1 MKLASRIGRVQPSPT
16 LSITAKANALKAAG
30 VDIISFGAG
39 EPDFPTPQPIV
50 EAAKTA
56 LDEGKTTYTA
66 VPGITELRQAIARD
80 YARRGRTVSADE
92 VLVCVGGKHALYNA
106 TQALF
111 EAGDRVI
118 VPAPYWVSYPAQILL
133 ADAEPVEV
141 FCGAETD
148 FKLTAAQ
155 LADVLAS
162 EEGITGLVLC
172 SPSNP
177 TGAVYT
183 AEELAAIGEVVA
195 AHPSVRVFFDAMYDR
210 LSYEVDIAPDLVA
223 SAPQVAE
230 QTITFNGFSKTF
242 AMTGWRMGFA
252 IGPKAVIGAMSKLQS
267 QSTSN
272 ATTFA
277 QWGALHAL
285 ELDDAVIDGMRET
298 FKRRRDLLVD
308 GLNAIPG
315 VSCPTPQGA
324 FYAFPDFSAYI
335 GDRFEDD
342 LALTAFLLE
351 EAHVALVPGSAF
363 GAPGFMRLSY
373 AVSEEVIAEGL
384 RRIKAA
390 LVG

>member
-56 LDEGKTTYTA
+56 LDEGKTRYTA
-66 VPGITELRQAIARD
+66 VPGITELRQAIASD

-183 AEELAAIGEVVA
+183 AEELAAIGEVIA
-195 AHPSVRVFFDAMYDR
+195 AHPNVRVFFDAMYDR

-223 SAPQVAE
+223 CAPQVAE

-277 QWGALHAL
+277 QWGALRAL

-335 GDRFEDD
+335 GERFEDD